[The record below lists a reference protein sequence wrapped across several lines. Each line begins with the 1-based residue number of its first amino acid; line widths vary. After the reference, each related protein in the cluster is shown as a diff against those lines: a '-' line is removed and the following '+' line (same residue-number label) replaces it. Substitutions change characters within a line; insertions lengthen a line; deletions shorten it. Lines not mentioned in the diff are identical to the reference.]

1 MTPEELKEIFKPIM
15 PEKTDE
21 SEVQKAIEQ
30 LKKELE
36 NDGETG
42 EDTKNE
48 VSGQPS
54 ERGEGD
60 DNEESG
66 NVSTIKRPESS
77 VQEER
82 AVSQSDLLVERDN
95 ITPTVMDEYVEFTEE

>member
-42 EDTKNE
+42 EDTKN
-48 VSGQPS
+48 
-54 ERGEGD
+54 
-60 DNEESG
+60 
-66 NVSTIKRPESS
+66 
-77 VQEER
+77 
-82 AVSQSDLLVERDN
+82 
-95 ITPTVMDEYVEFTEE
+95 